1 MARVEI
7 TKSRGPEAIESWN
20 GPSSTTPGE
29 NYGPIV
35 NVGNYTLHSYQVIN
49 EGSGITFNILG
60 SNYTKPNGEPS
71 QDFDKHW
78 TVISSHSVAVGSS
91 SNPTSIAY
99 SDTWNF
105 KFSSILIQGSSTQV
119 KVLEKHNP

>member
-20 GPSSTTPGE
+20 GPTSSSAGN

-49 EGSGITFNILG
+49 EGSSITFNILG
-60 SNYTKPNGEPS
+60 SNYTEPNGEPS
-71 QDFDKHW
+71 KDFDKHW
-78 TVISSHSVAVGSS
+78 TVISSHSIGSGNS
-91 SNPTSIAY
+91 TNPTSIAY

-105 KFSSILIQGSSTQV
+105 KFSSILIQNASTQV